1 MAYYQVKPNQ
11 TLHEIVAEAAPQFG
25 VAQVKEHEKN
35 AGLFKLRNEYVL
47 RTGDLVWLPEEEP
60 QRKSFR
66 LTAGKSYHFRV
77 VGLMRPL
84 KLRLRFPDGGPAAN
98 EEYELELDGT
108 VYKGSTDA
116 EGSIDIQVPITATN
130 GLLKID
136 QFAQAILIGGLEP
149 LTTIKGVQGRLA
161 NLGYMPGPVDG
172 VVGRMTI
179 AAIVAFQRSK
189 GLEAD
194 GIVGPKT
201 RAALKEEYGV

>member
-1 MAYYQVKPNQ
+1 
-11 TLHEIVAEAAPQFG
+11 
-25 VAQVKEHEKN
+25 
-35 AGLFKLRNEYVL
+35 
-47 RTGDLVWLPEEEP
+47 
-60 QRKSFR
+60 
-66 LTAGKSYHFRV
+66 
-77 VGLMRPL
+77 
-84 KLRLRFPDGGPAAN
+84 
-98 EEYELELDGT
+98 GT